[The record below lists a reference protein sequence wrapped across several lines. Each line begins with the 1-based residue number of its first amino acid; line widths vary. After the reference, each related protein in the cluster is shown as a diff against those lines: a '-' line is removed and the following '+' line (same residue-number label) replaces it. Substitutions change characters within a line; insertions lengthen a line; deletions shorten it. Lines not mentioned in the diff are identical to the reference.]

1 MATLPR
7 GFTTSSSGTEMAPS
21 NGAQEGAAGVKYK
34 KSKSKRLSW
43 TLGRKKSRDDAFV
56 ADGSGKLLA
65 SSSLHTRYRTGFK
78 DGYFS

>member
-1 MATLPR
+1 MLAMATLPR
-7 GFTTSSSGTEMAPS
+7 GFTTSSSGTEM
-21 NGAQEGAAGVKYK
+21 AQEGAAGVKYK

-65 SSSLHTRYRTGFK
+65 STRYRTGFK